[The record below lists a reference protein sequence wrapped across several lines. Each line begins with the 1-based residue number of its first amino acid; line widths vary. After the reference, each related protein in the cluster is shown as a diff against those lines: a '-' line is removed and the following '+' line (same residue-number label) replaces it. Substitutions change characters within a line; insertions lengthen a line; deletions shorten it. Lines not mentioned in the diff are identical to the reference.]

1 MATDFR
7 YTPERACLISDAAR
21 RKFLALLMQGW
32 ENKLTARGDD
42 AAKSWLDQLRAQAL
56 SLKGFVTK
64 GEAFHAFRA
73 R

>member
-1 MATDFR
+1 MCQGGGI
-7 YTPERACLISDAAR
+7 YLIS
-21 RKFLALLMQGW
+21 
-32 ENKLTARGDD
+32 D

-64 GEAFHAFRA
+64 GETFHAFRS